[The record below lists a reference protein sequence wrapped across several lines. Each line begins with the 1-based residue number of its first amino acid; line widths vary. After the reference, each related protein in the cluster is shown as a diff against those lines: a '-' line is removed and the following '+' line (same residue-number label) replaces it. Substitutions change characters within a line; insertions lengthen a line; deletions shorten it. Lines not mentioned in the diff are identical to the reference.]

1 MTEKPKILVV
11 DDDEGIRT
19 QMKWA
24 LIQDYDVYLAKDGK
38 KALNLMESDHPSL
51 VTLDLGLPP
60 NPEDTSEGFRL
71 LSQIMLDYPSV
82 KVIVVSGHHERE
94 AALKAIS
101 NGAYDFFTKPIN
113 IEELKA
119 MLKRGHYV
127 HTLETEYRALQ
138 NQIQRQAIGKIIGS
152 SEKMQGIF
160 TTVRRV
166 ATTDVSVLIAGES
179 GTGKELIAMAIHSH
193 SVRKNN
199 PFIPINC
206 GAIPGNLMESE
217 LFGHEKGAF
226 TGAHI
231 QRKGR
236 IELANG
242 GTLFLDEIA
251 ELPLSLQVKILRF
264 LQDHKIERVG
274 GREMMEVDLRIVA
287 ATNKDIKRLIS
298 DGLFREDLYYR
309 LAVVT
314 IDLPPLR
321 ERGEDI
327 FILAKTFLKKFA
339 VDGREPKKL
348 SSEAIDAIALYEWP
362 GNVRE
367 LENKMRRAITL
378 AEGPTITP
386 SDIGLAAEG
395 AADAKPLDLKT
406 AREMLDRRYIYLA
419 ISRNNGNISKAA
431 EELGLTRPTIHNLIN
446 KYNIKYREGV

>member
-38 KALNLMESDHPSL
+38 KALHLMEREHPSL

-127 HTLETEYRALQ
+127 HTLETEYSALQ
-138 NQIQRQAIGKIIGS
+138 SHIQRQPIGGEIIGS

-179 GTGKELIAMAIHSH
+179 GTGKELIARAIHFH
-193 SVRKNN
+193 SIRKNN

-206 GAIPGNLMESE
+206 GAIPENLMESE

-236 IELANG
+236 IELANC

-274 GREMMEVDLRIVA
+274 GRETIEVDLRVVA

-298 DGLFREDLYYR
+298 EGLFREDLYYR

-348 SSEAIDAIALYEWP
+348 SSEAIDAIMLYEWP

-386 SDIGLAAEG
+386 GDIGLAAGG
-395 AADAKPLDLKT
+395 ANAKHLDLKI
-406 AREMLDRRYIYLA
+406 AREMLDRQYICLA
-419 ISRNNGNISKAA
+419 ISKNNGNISKAA
-431 EELGLTRPTIHNLIN
+431 EELGLTRSTIHYLIN